1 MGARN
6 LAIKFPPFLLHLLL
20 HLIFFMSTL
29 TCVGVAVEG
38 GMLGAMF
45 RKYYRIVFC
54 GVFQSYWYRFL
65 NVKTENKQKFEFL
78 TGTMTNR
85 ELSHII
91 DSSL

>member
-1 MGARN
+1 MQEPGN
-6 LAIKFPPFLLHLLL
+6 QISPFSSTSFTSSHFLHV
-20 HLIFFMSTL
+20 IIDMRGRGS
-29 TCVGVAVEG
+29 G
-38 GMLGAMF
+38 GGNV
-45 RKYYRIVFC
+45 RGNVKQYYRIVFC